1 MIHEDRTRLHAGK
14 GARISQHN
22 AAHVIVVSEAREH
35 EVGVFDSLK
44 RRFLK
49 SGAVLLRPLLS
60 LGDRTVINRHLKALF
75 DQMSG
80 HGIAHHAEPQKRAFD
95 RHLLL
100 SFSAFN
106 LSVFGRLI
114 APVPQVGQR
123 LFDGL
128 VTLFGDAAFV

>member
-14 GARISQHN
+14 GARLSQHN

-35 EVGVFDSLK
+35 EVGVFDSFK
-44 RRFLK
+44 SRFLK

-60 LGDRTVINRHLKALF
+60 LSDRTVINRHLKALF

-80 HGIAHHAEPQKRAFD
+80 HGIAHHAKPQKRAFD

-128 VTLFGDAAFV
+128 VPLFGDAAFV

>member
-1 MIHEDRTRLHAGK
+1 MPGKHTVRPLPAHGKVRPLEMPDRDL
-14 GARISQHN
+14 QH
-22 AAHVIVVSEAREH
+22 R
-35 EVGVFDSLK
+35 
-44 RRFLK
+44 
-49 SGAVLLRPLLS
+49 LLRAVVNGKRAVD
-60 LGDRTVINRHLKALF
+60 LGYF
-75 DQMSG
+75 D
-80 HGIAHHAEPQKRAFD
+80 IAHHAEPQKRAFD